1 MKGRRVSSLSRADHP
16 QQPTACPIL
25 GNRRVRGASES
36 AGARS
41 SSCGRFSQDS
51 RWIARVRAQHVRQPG
66 GVRRPVSG
74 RQAANPDIPRRG
86 REPRWRKDGR
96 EVFYLSPDGTM
107 MAATLSPGPMLQASA
122 PTELF
127 HGGALTSGPS
137 PTYSV
142 STDGQRFLMI
152 DPVGDPH
159 ADHLTVIA
167 HWTET
172 LKQ

>member
-1 MKGRRVSSLSRADHP
+1 MAKGRREL
-16 QQPTACPIL
+16 
-25 GNRRVRGASES
+25 
-36 AGARS
+36 
-41 SSCGRFSQDS
+41 
-51 RWIARVRAQHVRQPG
+51 
-66 GVRRPVSG
+66 
-74 RQAANPDIPRRG
+74 
-86 REPRWRKDGR
+86 
-96 EVFYLSPDGTM
+96 FYLSPDGTM

-142 STDGQRFLMI
+142 STDGQHFLMI